1 MVSVARKQSKT
12 EEQCYDQNCLFRQGR
27 LQKQVTARET
37 LLGSS
42 PMNKVAV
49 ARKLSIMK
57 EQRQDSVSTGR
68 LQGQRPQ
75 PRKLTSVRM
84 PVKMVSN

>member
-1 MVSVARKQSKT
+1 V
-12 EEQCYDQNCLFRQGR
+12 
-27 LQKQVTARET
+27 
-37 LLGSS
+37 LGSS
-42 PMNKVAV
+42 PMNRVAV

-57 EQRQDSVSTGR
+57 EQRQDSVSAGR

-75 PRKLTSVRM
+75 PRKLSSVRM